1 MKQISFSFFLLKLHL
16 ATWAC
21 SFFFPSTSND
31 QKIESNPQKGKKEK
45 KNLQTNNELFLLVN
59 VEIVELLELFVEN
72 SNEPFLEVH
81 QGPVHMVTMDVIDIG
96 GAFKEAKVVGWRKR
110 VGGGGDGF
118 EKLFQGLVAEKLV
131 PPLRQGLLQVDPEL
145 LAEFHRGDRGRQ
157 QLWRGGKEEAQGEG
171 FRERKWLESGEL
183 GEEEF
188 RNL

>member
-1 MKQISFSFFLLKLHL
+1 
-16 ATWAC
+16 
-21 SFFFPSTSND
+21 
-31 QKIESNPQKGKKEK
+31 
-45 KNLQTNNELFLLVN
+45 
-59 VEIVELLELFVEN
+59 
-72 SNEPFLEVH
+72 
-81 QGPVHMVTMDVIDIG
+81 MVTMDVIDIG